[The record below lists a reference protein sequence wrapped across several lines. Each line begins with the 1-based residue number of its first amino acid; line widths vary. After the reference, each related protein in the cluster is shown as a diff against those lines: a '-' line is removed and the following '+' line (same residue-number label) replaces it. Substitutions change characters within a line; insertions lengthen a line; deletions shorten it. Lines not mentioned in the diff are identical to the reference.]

1 MAQLIEIKYT
11 ILRAMSSSEAQITIN
26 KCLNKHDLVVITGCP
41 LIINGSGVIKLIT
54 DNLMLTDAL
63 ANVDET
69 LGTVTIARK
78 ASSEYQAIIKAQER
92 VKKEKFTDITKLEDP
107 IKSTKLEHTSWK
119 CVTGK
124 GKSTGYQ
131 GLTII
136 KYNAK
141 DAEQKREIDQ
151 VYPLLSTYINPS
163 IVQIGQ
169 YQHPHAD
176 PQLKFAGKS
185 FSKKGCV
192 IACYATVSNKSL
204 NDKAHA
210 EEVINN
216 LSSEKLID
224 SDGNTKLEAVHYLS
238 KDLALNYRRNLF
250 APSKM
255 LRDNQNNWFL
265 GRPGTIGLVNF
276 VASTIYSY
284 AKKHNP
290 SFELCR
296 DIAYVIETLIAFLA
310 PYIYKN
316 TSNAKIFNENIEIQ
330 LYANSKYKI
339 TYPLSETTLK
349 DIKKLI
355 IECLKTGIEEDK
367 VKYQTEFINLVVT
380 EAMNSEG
387 QVDTNKIAKVLSLI
401 DLLKTIFLKMGQTKK
416 YTLLEQTNPKG
427 MHLVVAFHNII
438 LGRIVTFDPRWSNC
452 NAGVFLAPDG
462 DVVVAKDF
470 LLLTPEYN
478 EQLAFTNSVIVS
490 ERGVYKYH
498 SYDKNLIQAL
508 KTCEQILKNKKHI
521 LAEGLPSHL
530 VTMFELVR
538 GWYPDT
544 ILHNEKHITSEYS
557 KVSPGA
563 SLEMEKIIAW
573 YEENSIPFGDET
585 PPDSGV

>member
-1 MAQLIEIKYT
+1 MAKLIEIKYT

-54 DNLMLTDAL
+54 DNLMSTDAL

-69 LGTVTIARK
+69 LGTVTVARK
-78 ASSEYQAIIKAQER
+78 ANSEYQAIIKAQER
-92 VKKEKFTDITKLEDP
+92 VKKENFTDITKLEDP
-107 IKSTKLEHTSWK
+107 SKSTKLEHTSWK
-119 CVTGK
+119 CVSTK
-124 GKSTGYQ
+124 GKSNGYQ
-131 GLTII
+131 NLTVI

-141 DAEQKREIDQ
+141 DIEQKREIDQ
-151 VYPLLSTYINPS
+151 AYPLLSTYVNPS
-163 IVQIGQ
+163 ISQIGL
-169 YQHPHAD
+169 YQHPHVD
-176 PQLKFAGKS
+176 SQLKFVGKS

-204 NDKAHA
+204 SDKTHA
-210 EEVINN
+210 EEVIDN
-216 LSSEKLID
+216 LISEKLID
-224 SDGNTKLEAVHYLS
+224 SHGNTKLEAVHYLS

-250 APSKM
+250 ASSKI
-255 LRDNQNNWFL
+255 LRDDEGNWFL
-265 GRPGTIGLVNF
+265 GRPGTTGLVNF
-276 VASTIYSY
+276 IASTIYSY
-284 AKKHNP
+284 AKNHNP
-290 SFELCR
+290 SFELCQ
-296 DIAYVIETLIAFLA
+296 DIAYAIETLIAFLA

-316 TSNAKIFNENIEIQ
+316 TSNSKIFNENVEIQ

-339 TYPLSETTLK
+339 TYPLSAATFK
-349 DIKKLI
+349 DIKNLI
-355 IECLKTGIEEDK
+355 IECLKAGIKENNG
-367 VKYQTEFINLVVT
+367 QTEFIKLVVT

-387 QVDTNKIAKVLSLI
+387 QVDTDKIAKVLSLI

-416 YTLLEQTNPKG
+416 YTLIEQTNPKG

-438 LGRIVTFDPRWSNC
+438 LGRIVTFDPRWSTC
-452 NAGVFLAPDG
+452 NAGVFLASDG
-462 DVVVAKDF
+462 DVIVAKDF
-470 LLLTPEYN
+470 LLSTPEYN
-478 EQLAFTNSVIVS
+478 KQLAFTNSINVS

-498 SYDKNLIQAL
+498 NYDKNLIQTL
-508 KTCEQILKNKKHI
+508 KTCEQILKNKKNI

-557 KVSPGA
+557 KVNPGA
-563 SLEMEKIIAW
+563 SPEMEKIIAW